1 MSTQQAPRRLPKIKF
16 RVLIIGRANAGKTSI
31 LQRVCDTTDS
41 PVIYRR
47 NGWEE
52 EPIQLDPSMD
62 RGEHKIDDEIVF
74 SNHKGYVFHD
84 SRGFESGG
92 INELEIVQNF
102 VRQKSGEKRLASR
115 LHAIWYCV
123 PMDNQ
128 RPGLDLKHF
137 KDICPDQN
145 VPVIAVFTKYD
156 QFKLNVNM
164 DLEDGDVNGAETTP
178 EIQFEENYLCHLGA
192 GAKYVRLEKMH
203 KPDGCC
209 KELIEETARALND
222 NVVTLMLVAVQ
233 RSNVELSVKLAVERT
248 LPHLRS
254 DAEDVVEKCLG
265 PFPYIW
271 VGTSAHSLASAD
283 VGCSPFSSFFL
294 WNWNCLS
301 PLALL
306 DVIL

>member
-145 VPVIAVFTKYD
+145 VFTKYD
-156 QFKLNVNM
+156 QFKLDVEM
-164 DLEDGDVNGAETTP
+164 DLEDGDVNGVETTP
-178 EIQFEENYLCHLGA
+178 ETQFEENYLCHLGA

-233 RSNVELSVKLAVERT
+233 RSNVKLSVKLAVERT

-254 DAEDVVEKCLG
+254 DAEDVVEKCLR

-271 VGTSAHSLASAD
+271 
-283 VGCSPFSSFFL
+283 
-294 WNWNCLS
+294 
-301 PLALL
+301 LALFQAHL
-306 DVIL
+306 DCQKLNIGLKITQHFTKPPQNYSVQDFVDFIMDVMV